1 MRYAAA
7 RPETA
12 PIDRIVAA
20 SRIGANRQDSR
31 GDRVRRKYVATKQF
45 TEIGYFTAK
54 VYVLINHY
62 LRTSSPAN
70 ERN

>member
-20 SRIGANRQDSR
+20 SRIVCAANRQDVAASCAPT
-31 GDRVRRKYVATKQF
+31 YVATKQF

-54 VYVLINHY
+54 VYVLHHH
-62 LRTSSPAN
+62 
-70 ERN
+70 